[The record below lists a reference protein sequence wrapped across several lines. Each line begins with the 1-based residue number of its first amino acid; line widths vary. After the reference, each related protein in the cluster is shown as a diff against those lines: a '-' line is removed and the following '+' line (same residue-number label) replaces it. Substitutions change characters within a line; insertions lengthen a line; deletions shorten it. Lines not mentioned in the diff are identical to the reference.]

1 MIEIRLDCTEFL
13 DRIKHVEKEAFA
25 AIRSGVMKAGRA
37 ARRDALQ
44 EFARDANLR
53 DASRA
58 RRNVSLVT
66 NPGGGLIARWTV
78 SQRPANL
85 GSTAGATADR
95 PSGLHAR
102 TFVESGGGS
111 ATLNAH
117 RGFLLNLAGNLI
129 GFNRVASGHRSGYKP
144 VFAESIKSGMGQ
156 SDAAPRRSWEKAAA
170 DKAVTEVSAALQT
183 VMDGANAP
191 STVEG
196 D

>member
-78 SQRPANL
+78 
-85 GSTAGATADR
+85 
-95 PSGLHAR
+95 
-102 TFVESGGGS
+102 
-111 ATLNAH
+111 
-117 RGFLLNLAGNLI
+117 
-129 GFNRVASGHRSGYKP
+129 
-144 VFAESIKSGMGQ
+144 
-156 SDAAPRRSWEKAAA
+156 
-170 DKAVTEVSAALQT
+170 LQ
-183 VMDGANAP
+183 
-191 STVEG
+191 
-196 D
+196 